1 MYQQPPVTPPPPPS
15 SGPDLTMDNLQTSKF
30 KIDLKTMI
38 YIGSLL
44 VSGITMYFTFMSEL
58 DSRFASLED
67 QDNTLVVDIDKR
79 LTSLET
85 TIDKRVTELEN
96 KFTPFGNVR
105 ELTDENFEKA
115 IKRGVV
121 VIEYYAGWNKAN
133 MVTILDEWDNFEV
146 SRVFRLDVEKYD
158 KIMTSQKVVVLPT
171 IIFYLDGEEADRL
184 QGNMKFQLE
193 TTIKELDRMV
203 EELRGSKFN

>member
-1 MYQQPPVTPPPPPS
+1 M
-15 SGPDLTMDNLQTSKF
+15 F
-30 KIDLKTMI
+30 KKLIILGM
-38 YIGSLL
+38 L
-44 VSGITMYFTFMSEL
+44 V
-58 DSRFASLED
+58 
-67 QDNTLVVDIDKR
+67 
-79 LTSLET
+79 TSLFGQV
-85 TIDKRVTELEN
+85 KELSA
-96 KFTPFGNVR
+96 
-105 ELTDENFEKA
+105 ENFDRA

-121 VIEYYAGWNKAN
+121 VIEFYAGWNEAN
-133 MVTILDEWDNFEV
+133 IVKILDEWDNFEV

-193 TTIKELDRMV
+193 TTKEELDRMV

>member
-1 MYQQPPVTPPPPPS
+1 M
-15 SGPDLTMDNLQTSKF
+15 
-30 KIDLKTMI
+30 LKK
-38 YIGSLL
+38 LL
-44 VSGITMYFTFMSEL
+44 ILGM
-58 DSRFASLED
+58 
-67 QDNTLVVDIDKR
+67 LV
-79 LTSLET
+79 TSL
-85 TIDKRVTELEN
+85 
-96 KFTPFGNVR
+96 FSNVR
-105 ELTDENFEKA
+105 ELTDENFDRA

-133 MVTILDEWDNFEV
+133 MVTILDDWDNFEV

-171 IIFYLDGEEADRL
+171 IIFYLDGEEAARL

-193 TTIKELDRMV
+193 TTKEELDRMV

>member
-1 MYQQPPVTPPPPPS
+1 M
-15 SGPDLTMDNLQTSKF
+15 F
-30 KIDLKTMI
+30 KK
-38 YIGSLL
+38 LL
-44 VSGITMYFTFMSEL
+44 ILGM
-58 DSRFASLED
+58 
-67 QDNTLVVDIDKR
+67 LV
-79 LTSLET
+79 TSLFGQV
-85 TIDKRVTELEN
+85 KELSA
-96 KFTPFGNVR
+96 
-105 ELTDENFEKA
+105 ENFDRA

-121 VIEYYAGWNKAN
+121 VIEFYAGWNEAN
-133 MVTILDEWDNFEV
+133 IVKVLDDWDNFEV

-193 TTIKELDRMV
+193 TTKEELDRMV

>member
-1 MYQQPPVTPPPPPS
+1 M
-15 SGPDLTMDNLQTSKF
+15 F
-30 KIDLKTMI
+30 KKLIILGMLI
-38 YIGSLL
+38 
-44 VSGITMYFTFMSEL
+44 
-58 DSRFASLED
+58 
-67 QDNTLVVDIDKR
+67 
-79 LTSLET
+79 TSL
-85 TIDKRVTELEN
+85 
-96 KFTPFGNVR
+96 FGQVR
-105 ELTDENFEKA
+105 ELTDENFDKA

-133 MVTILDEWDNFEV
+133 MVTLLDEWDNFEV

>member
-1 MYQQPPVTPPPPPS
+1 M
-15 SGPDLTMDNLQTSKF
+15 
-30 KIDLKTMI
+30 LKK
-38 YIGSLL
+38 LL
-44 VSGITMYFTFMSEL
+44 ILGM
-58 DSRFASLED
+58 
-67 QDNTLVVDIDKR
+67 LV
-79 LTSLET
+79 TSL
-85 TIDKRVTELEN
+85 
-96 KFTPFGNVR
+96 FSNVR
-105 ELTDENFEKA
+105 ELTDENFDRA

-171 IIFYLDGEEADRL
+171 IIFYLDGEEAARL

-193 TTIKELDRMV
+193 TTKEELDRMV